1 MNKHILLSLV
11 FLSSGFLGFS
21 QINRLKKG
29 EKQVTKFEYSKAIIT
44 YEKLAKKGSKNP
56 IVYQNLGDAYF
67 LNTDF
72 EKAAKYYSMLLSLE
86 PNCSAET
93 YFRYALSLKSIEEYT
108 KSDAILTLFAS
119 KFPDDSRS
127 KLFRNNPEYLAKIPS
142 NNIHIKVKNI
152 TSINSEFYD
161 FGGAIFNG
169 QLIFSS
175 SRSQDNSSSK
185 NDKWTLQNFTNLYT
199 STIIS
204 DTIFETPHPFSEK
217 INTKVNESTPVFNK
231 EGTCM
236 YFTRNNYNLGKKG
249 KNEEN
254 IILLKIYKSEY
265 INEKWSNAEELPFN
279 SDFYNTAHPALSP
292 DGKYLY
298 FASDMPGSKGQSD
311 IYRVPIDKNGDFG
324 TPENLGAEINT
335 EGKETFPYISE
346 NNELY
351 FASDGHPGLGGLDIF
366 MTKIKTK
373 KIVEIPINL
382 GAPYNSSFDDFGFC
396 YASKTTGFLTSNRKG
411 GKGFDD
417 IYFWKNTLPILD
429 EEQPLPAIITA
440 QTPKIDAAVTNVE
453 PTTKTLKI
461 AIGDDLAKLFQ
472 VAPIYFDLDKSFI
485 RTDAA
490 LELQKILNVLKTYP
504 NMKIEI
510 NSHTDSRASFIYNEK
525 LSERRAKS
533 TLEWLVSKGI
543 SRNRLTAKG
552 YGEYK
557 LINVCKDNVDCT
569 EEAHQANRRSEFIVK
584 SL

>member
-1 MNKHILLSLV
+1 MV

-335 EGKETFPYISE
+335 EGKETFPYISD

-557 LINVCKDNVDCT
+557 LINVCMDNVDCT